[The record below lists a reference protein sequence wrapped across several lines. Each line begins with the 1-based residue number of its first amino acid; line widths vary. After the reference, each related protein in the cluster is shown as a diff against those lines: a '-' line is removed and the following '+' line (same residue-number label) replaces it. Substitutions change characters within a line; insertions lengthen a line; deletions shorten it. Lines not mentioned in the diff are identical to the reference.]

1 MNMEKKI
8 KKEIQNKI
16 EKEIESEREI
26 ENKNEIEIKRGIKKG
41 IENENEIEKEKEER
55 EKIFANEPK
64 KIKCPTCRGAKMVL
78 GLGSIIKVCK
88 TCNGEGEVGGDKKK
102 YGQVEPKYVKD

>member
-1 MNMEKKI
+1 ME
-8 KKEIQNKI
+8 N
-16 EKEIESEREI
+16 RTVT
-26 ENKNEIEIKRGIKKG
+26 ENVTKNRNEIEIKRGIKKG